1 MAPRMNGSSEKPFR
15 LSLKSA
21 KPALLNAE
29 TAWKTPSQSAR
40 PNDSSC
46 ETKRRAARTVAP
58 IASNARLVR
67 ATPRSTRRTS
77 PSARFFVSALVF
89 RRMRNPSRRDTR
101 SASSVASAMIPMPP
115 IWIRI
120 MITTCPNAVQ
130 WSGVF
135 TVVKPVTQSAEVAV
149 NSASTKLALPSSV
162 LATGNT
168 RSSVPTARAAANP
181 DTTTWAGCPMRGA
194 RTRSPYSLGESCGSA
209 ADLQAPARRRV
220 CSRAEG

>member
-1 MAPRMNGSSEKPFR
+1 MNGSSEKPFR

-40 PNDSSC
+40 PSDSSC
-46 ETKRRAARTVAP
+46 ETKKRVARTVAP

-135 TVVKPVTQSAEVAV
+135 TVVRPVTQSAEVAV
-149 NSASTKLALPSSV
+149 NSASTTLALPSLRARDGQHQEQRANRQGRREPRHHDLGGVPYAGRSHAITV
-162 LATGNT
+162 QPGPIARINRSLHPDLAEQ
-168 RSSVPTARAAANP
+168 RA
-181 DTTTWAGCPMRGA
+181 DHWW
-194 RTRSPYSLGESCGSA
+194 YW
-209 ADLQAPARRRV
+209 
-220 CSRAEG
+220 